1 MIHKLLFV
9 CLLLS
14 LDACHYSK
22 TTQEANEETVN
33 DVTTV
38 YLVRHA
44 EKESGSD
51 PVLTPEGEAR
61 AQRLAE
67 MLADKEIDAVFSTKF
82 RRTQM
87 TAEPVA
93 KDQELEITDYDASD
107 LKAFAKK
114 LKREYKGKTVLV
126 VGHSNTTPTLTGL
139 LDGTNAYPPF
149 DESDYSNLMMV
160 QIPKRARATMEKMT
174 F

>member
-9 CLLLS
+9 CLLFS
-14 LDACHYSK
+14 LDACNYSS
-22 TTQEANEETVN
+22 TTNETSEATNN
-33 DVTTV
+33 NVTTV

-44 EKESGSD
+44 EKASGDD

-67 MLADKEIDAVFSTKF
+67 MLADKDVAAVFSTDF
-82 RRTQM
+82 RRTKM

-93 KDQELEITDYDASD
+93 KDHQLRITDYDPSD

-126 VGHSNTTPTLTGL
+126 VGHSNTTPTLTGM
-139 LDGTNAYPPF
+139 LDGTNAYAPF

-160 QIPKRARATMEKMT
+160 KIPKRERATVEKMT
-174 F
+174 Y